1 MPLPENYSHIGKA
14 SDLAYEKDRKF
25 YRLLEMLP
33 GFLTWGTIVLAIIFS
48 WLQPVWVAFFMIAF
62 VIYLLLRTL
71 YFAFHLWTGYQHMR
85 INEKKDWM
93 GELEKLPSFK
103 HLYHL
108 VVIPT
113 YRESLEVLRPTL
125 EAIQNSTY
133 PKDKMIVV
141 LGIEEREGEEAQ
153 KKADV
158 LKKEFGGQ
166 FFKFLITKH
175 PDNIAGE
182 IAGKGSNESFAA
194 RVAKEEILDA
204 LKIPYENVI
213 ISSLDADTVV
223 YPQYFSCL
231 TWYYITIPD
240 AVHTSFQ
247 PIPLYLNNIW
257 NVPPISRVFAFS
269 STFWHTMNQQRPEKL
284 ITFSSHAMSFQ
295 ALVDVNFRAPNV
307 VNDDSHIFWQCF
319 FHYKGNYKVQSLYYP
334 VSMDANA
341 AKNIWTTLKNIYM
354 QHRRWAYGVGEIA
367 YVFFGFAKDKGKT
380 DDEKTELVEKI
391 NYASGTCLFTS
402 KIVLDKIG
410 LLDPFLFLYHDD
422 LDLGWR
428 AAHVGINSFYVPK
441 SIIYHA
447 ESYSIKWSS
456 KKFYWLERNRKYC
469 LLTHYSKETYAKMRL
484 SLFLVDL
491 CVWLFYLSKGFLG
504 AKIKAELD
512 IFRNRK
518 FIKIRY
524 NQLEKI
530 KIVSDKELIKKF
542 PDEIFVPKNVS
553 EPIFNQLFN
562 SILSALSKKVK
573 KKII

>member
-85 INEKKDWM
+85 INEKKDWT
-93 GELEKLPSFK
+93 GALEKLPSFK

-125 EAIQNSTY
+125 EAIENSTY
-133 PKDKMIVV
+133 PKDKMIIV

-153 KKADV
+153 KKAYI
-158 LKKEFGGQ
+158 LKKEFGEQ

-175 PDNIAGE
+175 KDNIPGE

-194 RVAKEEILDA
+194 KVAKEEILDT

-231 TWYYITIPD
+231 TWYYITTPD

-367 YVFFGFAKDKGKT
+367 YVFFGFAKDKSIPKKRKLTLGV
-380 DDEKTELVEKI
+380 ELLESHWSWATAPFLIFALGWLPLMLGGDAFSETLLSYNLPRFVSSI
-391 NYASGTCLFTS
+391 LTFSM
-402 KIVLDKIG
+402 IG
-410 LLDPFLFLYHDD
+410 LI
-422 LDLGWR
+422 GTG
-428 AAHVGINSFYVPK
+428 V
-441 SIIYHA
+441 
-447 ESYSIKWSS
+447 
-456 KKFYWLERNRKYC
+456 
-469 LLTHYSKETYAKMRL
+469 L
-484 SLFLVDL
+484 SLYLLPKRRPSFGKLKAFWFVAQWALLPLSMIFLMAVPA
-491 CVWLFYLSKGFLG
+491 VEAQTRWMIGKYLGFWVTPKYR
-504 AKIKAELD
+504 AKT
-512 IFRNRK
+512 
-518 FIKIRY
+518 
-524 NQLEKI
+524 
-530 KIVSDKELIKKF
+530 
-542 PDEIFVPKNVS
+542 
-553 EPIFNQLFN
+553 
-562 SILSALSKKVK
+562 
-573 KKII
+573 